1 MSYQKN
7 IRNNYTHDG
16 IELIDKVIT
25 NINQIENG
33 KISIMSSDLIIQLI
47 NDVETSTSNNIL
59 RNRVSTLEEKVELL
73 EQVIHNLQNNN

>member
-1 MSYQKN
+1 MSYPKN
-7 IRNNYTHDG
+7 IKNNYTHDG

-47 NDVETSTSNNIL
+47 NNVETSTSNNNL